1 MAKVLKVQRIG
12 FTTPTVAEYNG
23 KILATN
29 QLDIE
34 STCRLWRIHF
44 TIYPEEK
51 VDTVF
56 TEKEFNSIRQHALSD
71 VKSIYDLLY
80 ERNFIPRIATT
91 EEEMSM
97 EWGMY
102 RAAEIESLKKQAT
115 TSCEDALKWEERSQQ
130 LLYKLTYV
138 EHKERVAKLALK
150 KLIHEMCEHD
160 IRAVC
165 DEDFLIE
172 SRLADAEK
180 ELAEERNERNKDIYC
195 NE

>member
-56 TEKEFNSIRQHALSD
+56 TEKEFNSIRQRSPNS
-71 VKSIYDLLY
+71 KSIYDLLY
-80 ERNFIPRIATT
+80 ERNFISRIATT

-115 TSCEDALKWEERSQQ
+115 TSCEDALKWEERSQH
-130 LLYKLTYV
+130 LLYKLTYA
-138 EHKERVAKLALK
+138 EHKEKVAKLALK
-150 KLIHEMCEHD
+150 KLIHEMYEHD
-160 IRAVC
+160 IRPMC
-165 DEDFLIE
+165 DEEFFME
-172 SRLADAEK
+172 SRLNAAEK
-180 ELAEERNERNKDIYC
+180 ELK
-195 NE
+195 